1 MKHHLLLL
9 VCLLPILT
17 YAQAPDSTK
26 KIDVPAR
33 RCGESIKIDGKLTE
47 SIWKRPGTNGFIQR
61 DPDEGKPA
69 TQKTD
74 VWCAY
79 DDEAIYIAANLQE
92 SAPDSIVGRLGRR
105 DAYLKSDWFKV
116 FLDPYHDR
124 RTGVYFA
131 VNPSGAIQDGT
142 LYNDTWRDNNW
153 DGVWESGVSHHESGW
168 SVEMRI
174 PYSQLRFAQKD
185 KHVWGINFARQ
196 IQRREEVDY
205 FVYVPKDERCFVS
218 RFAELHGIQNI
229 NPPGRIEVMP
239 YVVGSTQ
246 SLVHDADDPFYADNR
261 TYKNFG
267 ADLKIGLGPNLTLDA
282 TFNPD
287 FGQVEVDPAVIN
299 LSDYETFYSEK
310 RPFFIEGSHIFEFG
324 YGGATSN
331 SSINFGTPDFFYS
344 RRVGR
349 RPQGYPDDGDWVDMP
364 DRTTILGAGK
374 LTGKVADGWSLGVI
388 SALTS
393 REYARVDT
401 AGSRFKEEVE
411 PLSSYTVIRTQK
423 EFNEGRQAIGMIGT
437 GLVRDLR
444 NPMLRD
450 ILNKQAFSFGLDGWT
465 FLDKDKTWVLTGWAA
480 GTTLKGSPE
489 SVLRV
494 QRSGAHYYQRP
505 DLDHVTLDSSA
516 TSMSGWAGRL
526 YLNKEKGNWR
536 INAALGM
543 ISPGFDTNDMG
554 FQWRS
559 DIVNTHVGIG
569 YNWYKPDK
577 IFRRKGIMTYT
588 YRSFDFGGN
597 KTGEGYFMF
606 GNGQFLNYWGFHFMA
621 AWDPETLSGHK
632 TRGGPMMLNPG
643 GGFAD
648 LHFYSDS
655 RKMISFGI
663 GGNVSRDDA
672 GSREWSANMHVDIKP
687 NSNLKISL
695 RPRYGK
701 DYPVAQ
707 WVTRYED
714 PFATETYGNRYIFAE
729 MEQTTLSMSTRIN
742 WTFTPKLSFQL
753 YMQPF
758 IATGK
763 YKGFKE
769 LARPR
774 SFDFNVY
781 GENGS
786 QISVDDEGDY
796 SVDPDGDGPAESF
809 VIGNPNFN
817 YKSLRGT
824 ALIRW
829 EYKPGS
835 VLYLVW
841 THDRADFADPGEFR
855 FHRDFRSLADAE
867 SNNIFL
873 IKLTYWWNP

>member
-1 MKHHLLLL
+1 MKYRYLLLL
-9 VCLLPILT
+9 IPCLIQ
-17 YAQAPDSTK
+17 AQTSDTTK
-26 KIDVPAR
+26 TPTIPAIR
-33 RCGESIKIDGKLTE
+33 ASETIRIDGQLDET
-47 SIWKRPGTNGFIQR
+47 IWQRPGSNGFTQR

-79 DDEAIYIAANLQE
+79 DDAALYFAANLQE
-92 SAPDSIVGRLGRR
+92 TTPDSIVGRLGRR
-105 DAYLKSDWFKV
+105 DAHVESDWFKV
-116 FLDPYHDR
+116 FLDPYHDG
-124 RTGVYFA
+124 RTGVYFG

-142 LYNDTWRDNNW
+142 LFNDNWRDNNW
-153 DGVWESGVSHHESGW
+153 DGVWESGVFHHENGW
-168 SVEMRI
+168 TVEMRI
-174 PYSQLRFAQKD
+174 PYSQLRFAKKD
-185 KHVWGINFARQ
+185 EHIWGINFARQ

-205 FVYVPKDERCFVS
+205 FVMVPKDERCFVS
-218 RFAELHGIQNI
+218 RFADLTGIRQI
-229 NPPGRIEVMP
+229 NPPKRIEFMP
-239 YVVGSTQ
+239 YVVGSAQ
-246 SLVHDADDPFYADNR
+246 SLVHDADDPFYADQR

-282 TFNPD
+282 TINPD

-299 LSDYETFYSEK
+299 LSDFETFFREK
-310 RPFFIEGSHIFEFG
+310 RPFFIEGSHIFDFG
-324 YGGATSN
+324 EGGATSY

-349 RPQGYPDDGDWVDMP
+349 SPQGYPDHDGFVDMP
-364 DRTTILGAGK
+364 DRTSILGAGK
-374 LTGKVADGWSLGVI
+374 LSGKVADGWSLGVV
-388 SALTS
+388 SAVTS
-393 REYARVDT
+393 REYARNDT
-401 AGSRFKEEVE
+401 SGVLFKEEVE
-411 PLSSYTVIRTQK
+411 PLSSYTVLRSQK

-444 NPMLRD
+444 SPMLRSL
-450 ILNKQAFSFGLDGWT
+450 LNEQASSFGLDGWT
-465 FLDKDKTWVLTGWAA
+465 FLDKDKTWVITGWTA
-480 GTTLKGSPE
+480 GTMIKGS
-489 SVLRV
+489 SDAVLRV
-494 QRSGAHYYQRP
+494 QQGGAHYFQRP
-505 DLDHVTLDSSA
+505 DVDHVTLDSTA

-536 INAALGM
+536 INAALGA

-559 DIVNTHVGIG
+559 DIINGHIGIG

-577 IFRRKGIMTYT
+577 VFRSKGIMTYVFRN
-588 YRSFDFGGN
+588 YDFGGN

-606 GNGQFLNYWGFHFMA
+606 GNAQFLNYWGFHFMA

-648 LHFYSDS
+648 ISFYSDS
-655 RKMISFGI
+655 RKTVSFGL
-663 GGNVSRDDA
+663 GGSYSSGTE
-672 GSREWSANMHVDIKP
+672 GSREWSTNMSVDIKP
-687 NSNLKISL
+687 NSQINISL
-695 RPRYGK
+695 SPRFGK

-707 WVTRYED
+707 WVTMQED
-714 PFATETYGNRYIFAE
+714 PLAEATYAGRYIFAD
-729 MEQTTLSMSTRIN
+729 MEQTTISMSTRIN

-758 IATGK
+758 FASGK
-763 YKGFKE
+763 YSGFKE
-769 LARPR
+769 LARAR
-774 SFDFNVY
+774 SFDFNTY

-786 QISVDDEGDY
+786 EISVDDVGDY
-796 SVDPDGDGPAESF
+796 SVDPDGAGPAEAF
-809 VIGNPNFN
+809 VISNPDFN

-824 ALIRW
+824 ALLRW
-829 EYKPGS
+829 EYRPGS

-841 THDRADFADPGEFR
+841 THDRADFEHPGEFR
-855 FHRDFRSLADAE
+855 FHRDFRSLANAE

-873 IKLTYWWNP
+873 VKLTYWWNP